1 METKKCL
8 ECKVER
14 RITMFEKRYNQRDG
28 RMSVCKLCYVK
39 NAKPEPDKIET
50 WEKEIKLGKPTKED
64 YASMYEFMSI
74 IGYDVNKDIQEQ
86 FIDKWNKVSPK
97 KLKYRRRTT
106 GNVSAYFAD
115 GTIND
120 KSRTYLNN
128 KGDN

>member
-14 RITMFEKRYNQRDG
+14 RVTMFAKRYNQRDG
-28 RMSVCKLCYVK
+28 RISVCKLCYVK
-39 NAKPEPDKIET
+39 NAKPEPEKKES
-50 WEKEIKLGKPTKED
+50 WENEIKLGKPTKED
-64 YASMYEFMSI
+64 YAAMYEFMAV

-86 FIDKWNKVSPK
+86 FIDKWNKVSQK

-106 GNVSAYFAD
+106 NNLSTYFVD
-115 GTIND
+115 GTMNP
-120 KSRTYLNN
+120 KSATYLNN